1 VSTAS
6 PLSSPDALTYE
17 FVAALRRLWWVPLIL
32 GIVWV
37 VFSLVVFR
45 FDIHS
50 VNAVGILIGVVF
62 LVAGLEELLTAGAV
76 RGGWRWLHAILGV
89 AFVVGAIVS
98 FVHPGNT
105 FLALAEIVGWL
116 LLIKGLFDIVLALS
130 NRQLELWWTRLVL
143 GLIELALAFL
153 VSGDIDKR
161 ALFVLIF
168 VGASAMLRANSPS
181 AEASVNAVGKPRATS
196 CAKLGPDNT
205 PY

>member
-1 VSTAS
+1 MSTAS

-17 FVAALRRLWWVPLIL
+17 FAAALRRLWWVPLIL

-168 VGASAMLRANSPS
+168 VGASAMLRGVALIIT
-181 AEASVNAVGKPRATS
+181 AFQLRA
-196 CAKLGPDNT
+196 LDR
-205 PY
+205 